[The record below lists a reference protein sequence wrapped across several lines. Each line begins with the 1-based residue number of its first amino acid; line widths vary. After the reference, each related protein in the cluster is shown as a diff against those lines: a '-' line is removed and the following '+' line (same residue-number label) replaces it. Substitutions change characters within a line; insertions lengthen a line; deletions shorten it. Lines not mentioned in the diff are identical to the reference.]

1 MDRLAVAVKMAR
13 SGQGERGRVCVW
25 GGGKGWAGERA
36 CAAWGRQA
44 EAAGRA
50 CPPRLCPTPVTLS
63 LTDPLSRSPRA
74 GMLAFLAL
82 RIQLVTP
89 VEMEQVT

>member
-13 SGQGERGRVCVW
+13 SGQGEREREVCAW

-50 CPPRLCPTPVTLS
+50 CPPHLCPTC
-63 LTDPLSRSPRA
+63 DPLSLHCSPRA